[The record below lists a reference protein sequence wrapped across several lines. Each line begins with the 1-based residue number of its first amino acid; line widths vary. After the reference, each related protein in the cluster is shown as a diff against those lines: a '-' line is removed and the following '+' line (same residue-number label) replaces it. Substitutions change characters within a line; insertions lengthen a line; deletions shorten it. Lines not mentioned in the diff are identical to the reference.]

1 MDCSPPSSSV
11 HGISPARILEWVA
24 IIFSRGSSR
33 SRDQTYISCAG
44 RWIPYHWGTGKPTW
58 YLLNMSKEHK
68 CPWACYLRNISIYFF
83 PQVKEKLEH
92 FLLQDFPLTW
102 NLGPKLCFHFFLN
115 DVGVLLLFFSV
126 LLLLA
131 WFCNYLGISSWRRLL
146 RLPWT
151 ARRPNQ
157 SILKEIS
164 PGCSLEGL
172 TLNSPE
178 TPILWPPDVRSW
190 LVWKDPDVG
199 KDWRQEETGTIEDE
213 MVRWHHRLNRLEFE

>member
-33 SRDQTYISCAG
+33 PRDQTHISCTS
-44 RWIPYHWGTGKPTW
+44 RWILYHWATGKPTW

-68 CPWACYLRNISIYFF
+68 CPWACYLSNISIYFF

-131 WFCNYLGISSWRRLL
+131 WFCNYLGIAPVVLEKTLETPLYSKETQ
-146 RLPWT
+146 PVH
-151 ARRPNQ
+151 PKGNQ
-157 SILKEIS
+157 SWVFIGRTDAEFTWNSNTLATWCEELTHLKRPWCWERLKA
-164 PGCSLEGL
+164 GGEG
-172 TLNSPE
+172 
-178 TPILWPPDVRSW
+178 D
-190 LVWKDPDVG
+190 
-199 KDWRQEETGTIEDE
+199 
-213 MVRWHHRLNRLEFE
+213 NRGWDG